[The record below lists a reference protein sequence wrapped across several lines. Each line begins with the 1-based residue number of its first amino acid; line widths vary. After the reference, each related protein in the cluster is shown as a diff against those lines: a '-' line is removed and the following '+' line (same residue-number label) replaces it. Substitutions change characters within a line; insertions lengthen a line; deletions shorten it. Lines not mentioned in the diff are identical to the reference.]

1 MAEIYKAST
10 PTITATLP
18 NGVDLTN
25 ALKVYVS
32 FAKGEKTFLT
42 VKDPVVD
49 GREVMVFLSQEET
62 LAFPT
67 GDVLMQLNWTYNDD
81 EKVLRQPTNIG
92 TIRVRRNL
100 YDDVM

>member
-10 PTITATLP
+10 PTITANLP
-18 NGVDLTN
+18 SGVDLTN

-32 FAKGEKTFLT
+32 FAKGERTFLT
-42 VKDPVVD
+42 VKDPVID
-49 GREVMVFLSQEET
+49 GNKVKVFLTQKES

-81 EKVLRQPTNIG
+81 GKVLRQPTNIG
-92 TIRVRRNL
+92 TLRIRRNL